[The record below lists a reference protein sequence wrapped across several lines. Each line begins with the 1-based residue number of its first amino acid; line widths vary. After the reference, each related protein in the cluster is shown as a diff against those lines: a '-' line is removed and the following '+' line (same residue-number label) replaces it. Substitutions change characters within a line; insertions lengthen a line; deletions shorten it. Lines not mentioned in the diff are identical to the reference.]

1 MSSDK
6 PRLVAVPPDSGPTRS
21 RPRRRPTQSQIQPPT
36 DGSLALHY
44 PAEPPATALAVVP
57 TPALRLVPD
66 PESRPDGD
74 VAGPPEV
81 SAWAARLV
89 QAIAEVVVGDRP
101 VGQLVRW
108 VEPAVYADLYRRVR
122 LLGLTTSA
130 GIRTASDRS
139 SIRSVRVCAPAE
151 GAVEVA
157 AHVRHG
163 ARSRAIALRLE
174 IHRDRWICTA
184 LEMG

>member
-1 MSSDK
+1 M
-6 PRLVAVPPDSGPTRS
+6 
-21 RPRRRPTQSQIQPPT
+21 
-36 DGSLALHY
+36 
-44 PAEPPATALAVVP
+44 
-57 TPALRLVPD
+57 
-66 PESRPDGD
+66 
-74 VAGPPEV
+74 

>member
-1 MSSDK
+1 MSTNK
-6 PRLVAVPPDSGPTRS
+6 PHLVAVAPVK
-21 RPRRRPTQSQIQPPT
+21 RPTPARARGRANLPPT

-44 PAEPPATALAVVP
+44 PADSLPSGPN
-57 TPALRLVPD
+57 LRLVRDPAPEAIPD
-66 PESRPDGD
+66 IT
-74 VAGPPEV
+74 
-81 SAWAARLV
+81 AWAARLA

-101 VGQLVRW
+101 VAQLVRW
-108 VEPAVYADLYRRVR
+108 VEPSVYADLYRRVR
-122 LLGLTTSA
+122 VLGLTTSA

-139 SIRSVRVCAPAE
+139 SVRSIRLCTPTE

-174 IHRDRWICTA
+174 LHRDRWICTA
-184 LEMG
+184 LQMG